1 MSNLK
6 DTVISLHT
14 FSEAFFP
21 RFGQCP
27 YEKLQFTE
35 ILGKLCAERV
45 PQWSS
50 CNPTVTLNCRQVVD
64 VGVLITSQDFKN
76 GTDQYQN

>member
-6 DTVISLHT
+6 DNVISLHT
-14 FSEAFFP
+14 FSEAFLP

-27 YEKLQFTE
+27 YEKSPFTE

-64 VGVLITSQDFKN
+64 VRELITSQDFN